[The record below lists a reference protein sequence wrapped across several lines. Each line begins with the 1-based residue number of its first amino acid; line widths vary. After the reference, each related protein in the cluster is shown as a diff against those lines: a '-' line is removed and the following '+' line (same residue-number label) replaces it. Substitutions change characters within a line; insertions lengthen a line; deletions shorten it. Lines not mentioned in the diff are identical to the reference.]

1 MRRHLLEKRKQQI
14 KHIKHKNIT
23 EKRDIM
29 LNVYKL
35 GTPECNEF
43 FEKLSKRAGSPD
55 PAVVETVN
63 AILKDVKTRG
73 DEAVLEY
80 TAKFD
85 RVNLD
90 SSTLEMSREDLEKAA
105 EGVDAVLYETMV
117 KAAENIRRYHE
128 KQLRETF
135 FDTKEQGKTVGM
147 RITPKKRAG
156 VYVPGGSA
164 AYPSSVLM
172 NVIPAKVAGVKEIIM
187 TTPLRDGRIPAPVAA
202 AALISGVDRV
212 FLCGGAQAVGALA
225 YGTETI
231 PKVDVIAGP
240 GNIFVATAK
249 RLVYGDVEIDMIA
262 GPSEVLV
269 IADETANP
277 EYIAADLLSQAEHD
291 ALASSV
297 LVTNS
302 EDLAKRAGQAL
313 ERQLSLLERNE
324 IAGKSVASFGAAIVC
339 PDMDSVFDVANAIA
353 PEHLEVLTR
362 DPMADLEKVE
372 NAGSIFLGEYSPEP
386 LGDYFAGTNHVLPT
400 NGTARFASPLSV
412 DTFIKKSGIIFYSR
426 EGLCDYKDD
435 IIRFAESEGLT
446 AHANSVRVRFDD

>member
-1 MRRHLLEKRKQQI
+1 
-14 KHIKHKNIT
+14 
-23 EKRDIM
+23 M
-29 LNVYKL
+29 LNIYRL
-35 GTPECNEF
+35 GSCECDSF
-43 FEKLSKRAGSPD
+43 FDKLSKRAQSPD
-55 PAVVETVN
+55 PKIVETVN
-63 AILKDVKTRG
+63 SILADVRARG
-73 DEAVLEY
+73 DAAVLEY
-80 TAKFD
+80 TERFD
-85 RVNLD
+85 RVSLTPD
-90 SSTLEMSREDLEKAA
+90 TLEMSREDLEKAA
-105 EGVDAVLYETMV
+105 EGVDETLYETMC
-117 KAAENIRRYHE
+117 KAAQNIRRYHE

-135 FDTKEQGKTVGM
+135 FDTKEDGKTVGM
-147 RITPKKRAG
+147 RVTAKKRAG

-172 NVIPAKVAGVKEIIM
+172 NVIPAKVAGVSEIIM
-187 TTPLRDGRIPAPVAA
+187 TTPLRDGKIPAPVAA

-212 FLCGGAQAVGALA
+212 FLCGGAQAIGALA
-225 YGTETI
+225 YGTATI

-269 IADETANP
+269 IADESANP

-302 EDLAKRAGQAL
+302 ESLAKKTAEAL
-313 ERQLSLLERNE
+313 ERQLAALERNE
-324 IAGKSVASFGAAIVC
+324 IAGRSVDDFGAAIVC
-339 PDMDSVFDVANAIA
+339 PDMQSVFDVANAIA
-353 PEHLEVLTR
+353 PEHLEVLTQ
-362 DPMADLEKVE
+362 DPMADLDKVE
-372 NAGSIFLGEYSPEP
+372 NAGSIFLGEFSPEP

-412 DTFIKKSGIIFYSR
+412 DTYIKKSGVIFYSR

-446 AHANSVRVRFDD
+446 AHANSVRVRFKD

>member
-1 MRRHLLEKRKQQI
+1 
-14 KHIKHKNIT
+14 
-23 EKRDIM
+23 M
-29 LNVYKL
+29 LNIYRL
-35 GTPECNEF
+35 GSCECDGF

-55 PAVVETVN
+55 PKIVETVN
-63 AILKDVKTRG
+63 SILADVKARG

-80 TAKFD
+80 TERFD
-85 RVNLD
+85 RVSLTHD
-90 SSTLEMSREDLEKAA
+90 TLEMSREDLEKAA
-105 EGVDAVLYETMV
+105 EGVDGVLYETMC

-135 FDTKEQGKTVGM
+135 FDTKEDGKTVGM
-147 RITPKKRAG
+147 RVTAKKRAG

-172 NVIPAKVAGVKEIIM
+172 NVIPAKVAGVSEIIM

-212 FLCGGAQAVGALA
+212 FLCGGAQAIGALA
-225 YGTETI
+225 YGTATI

-269 IADETANP
+269 IADENANP

-302 EDLAKRAGQAL
+302 ASLAEKTAEAL
-313 ERQLSLLERNE
+313 ERQLAALERNE
-324 IAGKSVASFGAAIVC
+324 IAGRSVEDFGAAIVC
-339 PDMDSVFDVANAIA
+339 PDMQSVFDVANAIA
-353 PEHLEVLTR
+353 PEHLEVLTA
-362 DPMADLEKVE
+362 DPMADLDKVE
-372 NAGSIFLGEYSPEP
+372 NAGSIFLGEFSPEP

-412 DTFIKKSGIIFYSR
+412 DTYIKKSGVIFYSR

-446 AHANSVRVRFDD
+446 AHANSVRVRFKD